1 MPASSSPQVTSN
13 DRTIRD
19 NRFASENDVL
29 WPSDNCLARY
39 LVPSILRKSGRMSK
53 CDVAHHA
60 FQTNE
65 SEVASC
71 AAFNTYG
78 LNVLVA

>member
-1 MPASSSPQVTSN
+1 MAASGSPQVTS
-13 DRTIRD
+13 D
-19 NRFASENDVL
+19 DVL
-29 WPSDNCLARY
+29 WPSDNCQLARY
-39 LVPSILRKSGRMSK
+39 LVPSILKKSGCMSK

-65 SEVASC
+65 SEIASC

-78 LNVLVA
+78 LDVLVA